1 MAYSKIVIEFLSV
14 PNVND
19 VLHVSETKL
28 GLNLNEIFRTTRN
41 ATGQVAIPPATEHLY
56 KMTISATA
64 DISNIDVGFTPALTG
79 NFTKVSLSSILMND
93 NLDGTHTY
101 ELNSKTKPTIYDAV
115 SQNAILWPEGE
126 FLYYAAVDNSYSA
139 FISDNY
145 KTAFNLDYNS
155 SSLFTVTATTGS
167 SGSGVGSVI
176 VTAKYENAVF
186 VLNNASPGINVVITN
201 EAATP
206 PVFYF
211 VSETFSAAATP
222 NTHVRVNVTTNELAT
237 KITSP
242 VVVNGNTNN
251 PFYVDVLRGS
261 TNVFTAENSAAVSF
275 SKTIA
280 APKLLDANNFTITV
294 SNSPNGGT
302 ATITETVASGLTLQ
316 YSLDNITFQNQNVFS
331 GLAPGDFV
339 AYIKDNLGGLITKL
353 FSVSEF
359 GIYTPYFYI
368 SKSNSIRYANRV
380 TWGDAAN
387 YKNDENTLGCEVDVN
402 VAYNGL
408 QNFQTADVI
417 TTQFKSN
424 YKVNT
429 AKIIKADQSEINLPI
444 VKMSN
449 NIGIKD
455 KRDGYKYSLGNGKVG
470 VYFLAGNVY
479 DYDTNAVVTTHSMAG
494 TLPEWA
500 EVGKY
505 IVIANAWF
513 IIEEIFYDEIKS
525 ADVIV
530 FSENYTGPEVAVIA
544 GSIYNIFNYEVYEFE
559 IDMVN
564 YFNQTIQVQID
575 NTDIHFESVKHLSE
589 KLDIKVRHS
598 SSLEIRYWNDDNT
611 DVFYATGIRHLI
623 RMPITKVEGVSE
635 EESET
640 HKTDT
645 TALLLSAEL
654 YEVDKFN
661 FEPVSKEIWR
671 KLIIALSHKNVFLD
685 GVQYVKNGNFET
697 EGPLDESNLYVLKAS
712 MLKTGIV
719 YNADSS
725 ESIDFNTGSIEIPGL
740 IETEIGFVKY

>member
-1 MAYSKIVIEFLSV
+1 MAYSKIVIEFLQIPAV
-14 PNVND
+14 DD
-19 VLHVSETKL
+19 VINLEELKL
-28 GLNLNEIFRTTRN
+28 GLVLSGVFKNLRSG
-41 ATGQVAIPPATEHLY
+41 TGQIKLPEYRPVNDAY
-56 KMTISATA
+56 VG
-64 DISNIDVGFTPALTG
+64 NIA
-79 NFTKVSLSSILMND
+79 D
-93 NLDGTHTY
+93 NLRD
-101 ELNSKTKPTIYDAV
+101 
-115 SQNAILWPEGE
+115 
-126 FLYYAAVDNSYSA
+126 
-139 FISDNY
+139 
-145 KTAFNLDYNS
+145 AFNLDYNS
-155 SSLFTVTATTGS
+155 SSLFNITSVRYSSETGLGKVTIIANYS
-167 SGSGVGSVI
+167 
-176 VTAKYENAVF
+176 NADF
-186 VLNNASPGINVVITN
+186 SLEYASPGINIVITN
-201 EAATP
+201 EVIAP

-211 VSETFSAAATP
+211 VSESFSAAATP

-261 TNVFTAENSAAVSF
+261 TNVFTSENSAAVSF

-280 APKLLDANNFTITV
+280 APKLLDANNFTVLV

-331 GLAPGDFV
+331 GLDTGDFV
-339 AYIKDNLGGLITKL
+339 AYIKDSLGGLVTKS

-380 TWGDAAN
+380 VWGDAAN

-424 YKVNT
+424 YKTNVV
-429 AKIIKADQSEINLPI
+429 KIIKEDQSEVNVPI

-479 DYDTNAVVTTHSMAG
+479 DYDTNAVLTTHSMAG

-500 EVGKY
+500 GVGKY
-505 IVIANAWF
+505 ITIANAWF
-513 IIEEIFYDEIKS
+513 IIEEIFYDENKS

-530 FSENYTGPEVAVIA
+530 YSETYTGAEVPVIA
-544 GSIYNIFNYEVYEFE
+544 GSIYNIFNYEIYEFT

-564 YFNQTIQVQID
+564 YLDQVIQVQID
-575 NTDIHFESVKHLSE
+575 NTDDNFEAVKHLSE
-589 KLDIKVRHS
+589 KLDVKVRHQD
-598 SSLEIRYWNDDNT
+598 SLEIRFWNDDNT

-671 KLIIALSHKNVFLD
+671 KLTIALSHKNVFLD